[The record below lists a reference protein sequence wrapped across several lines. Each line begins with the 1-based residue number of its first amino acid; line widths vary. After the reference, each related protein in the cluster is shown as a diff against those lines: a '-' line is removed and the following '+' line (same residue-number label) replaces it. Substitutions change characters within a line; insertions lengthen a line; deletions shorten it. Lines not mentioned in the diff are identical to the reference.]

1 MSDVGLY
8 RVGVDDGVVVS
19 PVAARVAVVRE
30 VRVGIPAAAAV
41 RQVAADD
48 GRLCRAGTIVVQL
61 QDVRH

>member
-1 MSDVGLY
+1 M
-8 RVGVDDGVVVS
+8 S

-30 VRVGIPAAAAV
+30 VRVGIPAAAAAV